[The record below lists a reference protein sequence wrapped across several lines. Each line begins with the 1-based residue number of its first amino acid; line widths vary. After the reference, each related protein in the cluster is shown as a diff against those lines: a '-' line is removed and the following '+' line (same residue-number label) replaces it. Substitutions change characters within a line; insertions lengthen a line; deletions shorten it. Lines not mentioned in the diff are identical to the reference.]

1 MLSFI
6 KEQCKVHS
14 TQLYNNDRNSWST
27 KFLDCF
33 RCSFLKAKIWLF
45 FISVKV
51 SKIIW
56 SNSSVDFSESF
67 VFLRA
72 IQMCDD
78 LANFVTGRERD
89 QSRVQQTRLRQQ
101 RIHHKRCEKK
111 TKKSFLKAHY
121 ICQMRWSLWSPTAII
136 FLATRWGCLG

>member
-14 TQLYNNDRNSWST
+14 IQLYKNDRNNWST

-33 RCSFLKAKIWLF
+33 RCSFLKAKKWLF

-78 LANFVTGRERD
+78 QANFVTGRERD
-89 QSRVQQTRLRQQ
+89 QSRVQQTGLRQQ
-101 RIHHKRCEKK
+101 RIHHKRFEKK
-111 TKKSFLKAHY
+111 QKKSFLKVHY
-121 ICQMRWSLWSPTAII
+121 IWQMRWSLWSPTAII